1 MQRTPETCAL
11 TVLLS
16 GSLAY
21 DHIMVFPGHF
31 EDHILP
37 DKIHVLNVSFLV
49 DSLDRLRGGVAGN
62 IGYSLALL
70 AAPCRIVAT
79 VGVDFDEYR
88 AVLEELGVDTSGIHV
103 IQDERTASAFITT
116 DRSDNQITGFYPGA
130 MTKAR
135 NVAVADHLDGVN
147 LGVISPT
154 DPEAMIRHSRELAAA
169 RIPFL
174 FDPGQQIIALSGS
187 ALDEGI
193 ASARM
198 LIGNDYEFA
207 MISEKTGKTRDELI
221 RACQTV
227 VVTYGELGSTIY
239 DDRGL
244 REYRIPAARAT
255 KVVDPTG
262 AGDGF
267 RAGLIRG
274 MLDGMPWDAAGRLAS
289 QAATFVVEV
298 KGTQS
303 HRYTLD
309 EFVRRFSESF
319 PEYADSVSTLPGSPA
334 LAGRRGDME

>member
-1 MQRTPETCAL
+1 L

-49 DSLDRLRGGVAGN
+49 DSLDRQRGGVAGN

-70 AAPCRIVAT
+70 GAPCRIVAT
-79 VGVDFDEYR
+79 VGTDFDEYR
-88 AVLEELGVDTSGIHV
+88 AELERLGVDTSGIHL
-103 IQDERTASAFITT
+103 IDHERTASAFITT
-116 DRSDNQITGFYPGA
+116 DRADNQITGFYPGA
-130 MTKAR
+130 MMKAR
-135 NVAVADHLDGVN
+135 EVSITEHLDEVG

-154 DPEAMIRHSRELAAA
+154 DPEAMIRHIRELVAAG
-169 RIPFL
+169 IPFV

-187 ALDEGI
+187 ALSEGI
-193 ASARM
+193 AGARM

-207 MISEKTGKTRDELI
+207 MISEKTGKSRDELI
-221 RACQTV
+221 RACETV

-239 DDRGL
+239 DGHGKS
-244 REYRIPAARAT
+244 EYRIPAARAR

-262 AGDGF
+262 AGDGY

-274 MLDGMPWDAAGRLAS
+274 MLAGLSWDIAGRIGS
-289 QAATFVVEV
+289 QAATLVVEV

-303 HRYTLD
+303 HHYSMD
-309 EFVRRFSESF
+309 AFVERFSESF
-319 PEYADSVSTLPGSPA
+319 PEHGNVVKSLPGRPA
-334 LAGRRGDME
+334 LAGRKGEK

>member
-1 MQRTPETCAL
+1 M

-70 AAPCRIVAT
+70 GAPCRIVAT

-88 AVLEELGVDTSGIHV
+88 SDLQRLGVDTSGIHL
-103 IQDERTASAFITT
+103 IEHERTASAFITT

-130 MTKAR
+130 MAMAR
-135 NVAVADHLDGVN
+135 EVTANEHLDGVA

-154 DPEAMIRHSRELAAA
+154 DPEAMMRHARELGAAD
-169 RIPFL
+169 IPYV
-174 FDPGQQIIALSGS
+174 FDPGQQIIALSAS
-187 ALDEGI
+187 ALSEGI
-193 ASARM
+193 SGARM

-207 MISEKTGKTRDELI
+207 MISEKTGKSRDELI
-221 RACQTV
+221 RACETV
-227 VVTYGELGSTIY
+227 VVTYGELGSTIF
-239 DDRGL
+239 DDHGKV
-244 REYRIPAARAT
+244 EHRIPAVRAR

-262 AGDGF
+262 AGDGY

-274 MLDGMPWDAAGRLAS
+274 MLAGLSWDAAGRIAS

-303 HRYTLD
+303 HAYTLD
-309 EFVRRFSESF
+309 AFVQRFSESF
-319 PEYADSVSTLPGSPA
+319 PEYADVAKAMQGRPA
-334 LAGRRGDME
+334 LAGQAGER

>member
-1 MQRTPETCAL
+1 L

-70 AAPCRIVAT
+70 GAPCRIVAT

-88 AVLEELGVDTSGIHV
+88 MLLERLGVDTSGIHL
-103 IQDERTASAFITT
+103 IDNERTASAFITT

-135 NVAVADHLDGVN
+135 EIGVGEHLDGVV

-154 DPEAMIRHSRELAAA
+154 DPAAMTRHASELAASG
-169 RIPFL
+169 IPYVY
-174 FDPGQQIIALSGS
+174 DPGQQIISLSASALS
-187 ALDEGI
+187 DGI
-193 ASARM
+193 AGARI

-207 MISEKTGKTRDELI
+207 MISEKTGTTRDELI
-221 RACQTV
+221 RACPTV

-239 DDRGL
+239 DDHGKS
-244 REYRIPAARAT
+244 EHRIPAARAAT
-255 KVVDPTG
+255 VVDPTG
-262 AGDGF
+262 AGDGY

-274 MLDGMPWDAAGRLAS
+274 MLAGLPWDVAGRVAS
-289 QAATFVVEV
+289 QAATFAVEV

-303 HRYTLD
+303 HTYTMD
-309 EFVRRFSESF
+309 EFVQRFSESF
-319 PEYADSVSTLPGSPA
+319 PEFTDAIGAFRSSPA
-334 LAGRRGDME
+334 IAGRSGER

>member
-1 MQRTPETCAL
+1 M

-70 AAPCRIVAT
+70 GAPCRIVAT

-88 AVLEELGVDTSGIHV
+88 AELERIGVDTSGIHL
-103 IQDERTASAFITT
+103 IDKERTASAFITT

-130 MTKAR
+130 MTRAR
-135 NVAVADHLDGVN
+135 EVSASNHLDDVA

-154 DPEAMIRHSRELAAA
+154 DPTAMIRHSHELAAA
-169 RIPFL
+169 GIPYV
-174 FDPGQQIIALSGS
+174 FDPGQQIIALSAS
-187 ALDEGI
+187 ALIEGI
-193 ASARM
+193 AGARM

-221 RACQTV
+221 RGCETV

-239 DDRGL
+239 DDHGKT
-244 REYRIPAARAT
+244 EHRIPAARAR

-262 AGDGF
+262 AGDGY

-274 MLDGMPWDAAGRLAS
+274 MLAGLPWDVAGRIGS

-303 HRYTLD
+303 HEYTLD
-309 EFVRRFSESF
+309 DFVQRFDESF
-319 PEYADSVSTLPGSPA
+319 PEYADAATALPMRPA
-334 LAGRRGDME
+334 LAGRTGES

>member
-1 MQRTPETCAL
+1 M

-49 DSLDRLRGGVAGN
+49 DSLDRQRGGVAGN

-70 AAPCRIVAT
+70 GAPCRIVAT

-88 AVLEELGVDTSGIHV
+88 ADLERLGVDTSGIHL
-103 IQDERTASAFITT
+103 IEHERTASAFITT

-130 MTKAR
+130 MTRAR
-135 NVAVADHLDGVN
+135 EVAASDHVDGAV

-169 RIPFL
+169 NVPYI
-174 FDPGQQIIALSGS
+174 FDPGQQIIALPGS
-187 ALDEGI
+187 ALSEGI
-193 ASARM
+193 AGARM

-221 RACQTV
+221 RACESV

-239 DDRGL
+239 DDFGKA
-244 REYRIPAARAT
+244 EYRIPAARAR

-262 AGDGF
+262 AGDGY

-274 MLDGMPWDAAGRLAS
+274 MLAGLPWEIAGRLGS

-303 HRYTLD
+303 HEYSSD
-309 EFVRRFSESF
+309 EFVRRFTESF
-319 PEYADSVSTLPGSPA
+319 PEYVDAVKALPGRPA
-334 LAGRRGDME
+334 LAGRTGER

>member
-1 MQRTPETCAL
+1 M

-70 AAPCRIVAT
+70 GAPCRIVAT

-88 AVLEELGVDTSGIHV
+88 LALEQRGVDTSGIHV

-130 MTKAR
+130 MTRAR
-135 NVAVADHLDGVN
+135 EVSTDAHLDGVK

-154 DPEAMIRHSRELAAA
+154 DPAAMVRHARELAAA
-169 RIPFL
+169 SVPYI

-187 ALDEGI
+187 ALSEGI
-193 ASARM
+193 AAARM

-221 RACQTV
+221 RACETV

-239 DDRGL
+239 DGRGAG
-244 REYRIPAARAT
+244 EYRIPAARAS

-262 AGDGF
+262 AGDGY

-274 MLDGMPWDAAGRLAS
+274 MLAGLAWDAAGRVAS
-289 QAATFVVEV
+289 QAATFAVEV

-303 HRYTLD
+303 HEYTLD
-309 EFVRRFSESF
+309 EFVRRFTESF
-319 PEYADSVSTLPGSPA
+319 PEFTSAARALRARPA
-334 LAGRRGDME
+334 LAGRPGER